1 MLPAP
6 EPVPAAASD
15 PGRDP
20 RDRRLRPPTPRVALL
35 LVAALVAG
43 GLLSLAG
50 SAVTPFV
57 VGLLLFYLL
66 NPAVAWLNRR
76 SLPRGLAILVVYAL
90 VGLVVYTLLRLTLTP
105 LLAQLQ
111 AFVQHLPDVLSALRS
126 SVLDLYQ
133 SLRLTAETR
142 SSIDSVLGDIDRVA
156 TGLNPGTVVPVVT
169 SLAGFVA
176 SMLAFAILPAWLF
189 YLLKDEPRLRV
200 AFDEALPA
208 AWRPDTWALV
218 RIVDRVIG
226 QWIRGQVLLGL
237 TVGLASYVGL
247 LILSATV
254 DPIFGDFA
262 VLLAVVSGLLEL
274 VPIIGPIIA
283 TVPAIVV
290 GLGSGPQGVA
300 AVVLLYFLIQQVENN
315 YLVPKIQSDAVRL
328 HPSVVMFSLVIGGA
342 IGGLLGAIVSLP
354 VVATGRDVVRYLFH
368 RLDDPPVPVED
379 ALARV
384 LGERRS
390 AAGDAAE
397 QPSGRATIPPADPA
411 SAASTS
417 ASTTPARDPAG
428 GARGEDGA
436 EARSGIIDPSPT
448 PGRPAPSRAGR

>member
-1 MLPAP
+1 MQPAP
-6 EPVPAAASD
+6 EPVPAANVDAAAQ
-15 PGRDP
+15 P

-35 LVAALVAG
+35 LAAGLVAG
-43 GLLSLAG
+43 VLLALAG
-50 SAVTPFV
+50 SAVAPFV
-57 VGLLLFYLL
+57 VGLLLFYLF
-66 NPAVAWLNRR
+66 NPAVTWLNRR
-76 SLPRGLAILVVYAL
+76 GMPRGLAILLVYAV
-90 VGLVVYTLLRLTLTP
+90 VGLLVYTLLRLTLTP

-111 AFVQHLPDVLSALRS
+111 AFVQHLPDAISALRAS
-126 SVLDLYQ
+126 LLDFYRNLQ
-133 SLRLTAETR
+133 VSAETR
-142 SSIDSVLGDIDRVA
+142 STIDALIGDLDRVVA
-156 TGLNPGTVVPVVT
+156 GLNPGTVVPVVT
-169 SLAGFVA
+169 SLAGIVV
-176 SMLAFAILPAWLF
+176 SLLAFAILPAWLF
-189 YLLKDEPRLRV
+189 YLLKDEPQLRD
-200 AFDEALPA
+200 AFDAALPQS
-208 AWRPDTWALV
+208 WRADTWALV

-290 GLGSGPQGVA
+290 GLGGGPQGVA

-315 YLVPKIQSDAVRL
+315 YLAPKIESDAVPL

-342 IGGLLGAIVSLP
+342 IAGLLGAIVSLP

-368 RLDDPPVPVED
+368 RLGDPPVPVES

-384 LGERRS
+384 LGTTDATRASEATE
-390 AAGDAAE
+390 AAGPTEATGTTRLGPTVAA
-397 QPSGRATIPPADPA
+397 PSDGRLPGPRADPVA
-411 SAASTS
+411 GAADS
-417 ASTTPARDPAG
+417 PVGAG
-428 GARGEDGA
+428 SGTRRG
-436 EARSGIIDPSPT
+436 
-448 PGRPAPSRAGR
+448 AGR